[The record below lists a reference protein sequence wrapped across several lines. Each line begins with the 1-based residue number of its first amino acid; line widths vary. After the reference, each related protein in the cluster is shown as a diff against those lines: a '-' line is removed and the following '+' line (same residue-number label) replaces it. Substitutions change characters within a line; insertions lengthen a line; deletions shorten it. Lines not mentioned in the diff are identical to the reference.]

1 MCHDHDFWQAFAY
14 FTNNSIGAI
23 VLDYLAI
30 NAPRLQS
37 ALYKRG
43 ALLEGIS
50 PLLGHLQSEM
60 KPGWKVNLRHPKCNT
75 PIYIFPFN
83 YTLEQEA

>member
-14 FTNNSIGAI
+14 LTNNSIGAI
-23 VLDYLAI
+23 MLDYLAM

-43 ALLEGIS
+43 ALPGR
-50 PLLGHLQSEM
+50 HLTFA
-60 KPGWKVNLRHPKCNT
+60 WV
-75 PIYIFPFN
+75 IYS
-83 YTLEQEA
+83 LK